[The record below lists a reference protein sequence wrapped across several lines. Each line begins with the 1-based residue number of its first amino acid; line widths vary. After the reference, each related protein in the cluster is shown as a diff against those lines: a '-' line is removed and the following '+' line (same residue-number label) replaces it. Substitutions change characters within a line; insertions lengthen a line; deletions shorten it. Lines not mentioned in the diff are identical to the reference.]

1 MFECRACS
9 RRLLRA
15 LILRSDPLPRLTSLP
30 TKSFHTSSRR
40 LQEAGYRARPRER
53 PSSPRFARDTDRPR
67 QTQANNRWRGASQTD
82 ARRQPSYAGDRP
94 PQERQ
99 RHIPG
104 VGQLTTPRGKARDED
119 TVRQERFLRTEL
131 QYITHPAALADHVED
146 LLKKDDYE
154 KALAMTR
161 LSSRGAS
168 NTVSWNYLI
177 DWNMKNERR
186 KGAIEV
192 YNEVGRRK
200 RNQERTQPDYVHR

>member
-1 MFECRACS
+1 MFECHACS

-15 LILRSDPLPRLTSLP
+15 LTPRSEPLPRLTLLTSKL
-30 TKSFHTSSRR
+30 FHTSSRK
-40 LQEAGYRARPRER
+40 LQESGYKARPRER
-53 PSSPRFARDTDRPR
+53 PSSTRPARDFDRPR
-67 QTQANNRWRGASQTD
+67 QTQGSDRWRGSLQAD
-82 ARRQPSYAGDRP
+82 GRRRPPYAADRP
-94 PQERQ
+94 PQERKQ
-99 RHIPG
+99 HIPG

-119 TVRQERFLRTEL
+119 TIRQERFLRTEL

-177 DWNMKNERR
+177 DWNTKNARR
-186 KGAIEV
+186 KGAIEI
-192 YNEVGRRK
+192 YNEVGG
-200 RNQERTQPDYVHR
+200 